1 MASYDETDLTEEE
14 NDENLIKFYYALWTI
29 ALANLTDDEI
39 IEQINYKKQE
49 IERMNARKAT
59 FRDRVKRFLGI
70 RSPSQEFLREINEQD
85 IKFLEQFLEKRRG
98 TSNERN
104 N

>member
-1 MASYDETDLTEEE
+1 MASYDEADLTEEE
-14 NDENLIKFYYALWTI
+14 NDENLIKYYYAFWTI

-39 IEQINYKKQE
+39 IEQINYKRQE
-49 IERMNARKAT
+49 VERMTARKAT
-59 FRDRVKRFLGI
+59 FPERVKRFLGI
-70 RSPSQEFLREINEQD
+70 RSPSQETLREINEHD

-98 TSNERN
+98 TSSERN